1 MHQKLIKK
9 KSKPKIE
16 KSIAERVKLRQKL
29 DIIATKERNIN
40 DELFS
45 YYLDY
50 SNANIMF
57 KRLRDASDKKNKNLV
72 ESINKKL
79 TKLKNIV

>member
-29 DIIATKERNIN
+29 YIIATKERNIN

-50 SNANIMF
+50 SNPNIMF

>member
-29 DIIATKERNIN
+29 YIIATKERNIN
-40 DELFS
+40 GELFS

-50 SNANIMF
+50 SNPNIMF
-57 KRLRDASDKKNKNLV
+57 KRLRDASNKKNKNLV

-79 TKLKNIV
+79 TKLKNVV

>member
-29 DIIATKERNIN
+29 YIIATKERNIS

-50 SNANIMF
+50 SNPNIMF
-57 KRLRDASDKKNKNLV
+57 KRLRDASNKKNKNLV